1 MFFCP
6 KKLKK
11 IQLLGLIYIE
21 KSYNTYICD
30 TNPTTMLLYLSIFS
44 IMISFVLL
52 SYNWKSNKNVIY
64 LSLVF
69 ILTSLF
75 GIAHYFIV
83 FGHSRFW
90 LAVFYNNF
98 APFMF
103 LIGPFLYFYV
113 RNTLLDRNSLSKKDW
128 IHFIPA
134 TIALIGTLPY
144 LFQSFEKK
152 LEIADRII
160 ENLDAIRNI
169 EINLF
174 YDVGQS
180 FAFRTIL
187 AFLYLIY
194 CVFLLWKSYPSEIN
208 NPEVPKKQFVITYR
222 WLIILLTSL
231 LFIFISFTILSLN
244 AAVSKP
250 SDTIDDGYVLYIMA
264 GFAYCLMS
272 FSLLL
277 FPEILYGIPR
287 KTELNAP
294 KKKKEKIKIDPKEDP
309 FFDLSNAIL
318 KYLEESKP
326 FLNYDFVISD
336 IALDLKVPQNHVSY
350 CITYLMETKFS
361 KLKSELRIKHALSLL
376 EKGSNSK
383 LTIEAIGKQSGF
395 KTRSNFYSTF
405 KEVTGFTPSEY
416 IEKCK

>member
-1 MFFCP
+1 MIN
-6 KKLKK
+6 L
-11 IQLLGLIYIE
+11 
-21 KSYNTYICD
+21 TA
-30 TNPTTMLLYLSIFS
+30 MLLYLSVFTIL
-44 IMISFVLL
+44 ISLVLFF
-52 SYNWKSNKNVIY
+52 YNWKSNRNAIY
-64 LSLVF
+64 LSFVF

-75 GIAHYFIV
+75 GIAHYYMA

-103 LIGPFLYFYV
+103 LIGPFLYFYI

-144 LFQSFEKK
+144 LFQPFEKK

-160 ENLDAIRNI
+160 ENLDVIRNI
-169 EINLF
+169 DINLF
-174 YDVGQS
+174 YNVGQS

-187 AFLYLIY
+187 AFVYLIY
-194 CVFLLWKSYPSEIN
+194 CVYLLWKAYPSEMSD
-208 NPEVPKKQFVITYR
+208 PEVPKKQFVVTYR
-222 WLIILLTSL
+222 WLIILLTNL
-231 LFIFISFTILSLN
+231 LFIFVSFTILSLN

-250 SDTIDDGYVLYIMA
+250 SDTIDDGYVLYVMA
-264 GFAYCLMS
+264 GFAYCAMS

-287 KTELNAP
+287 KIELNTP
-294 KKKKEKIKIDPKEDP
+294 KKKKEKIKIDPRQDP
-309 FFDLSNAIL
+309 FYDLSNTIL
-318 KYLEESKP
+318 KYLEEHKP
-326 FLNYDFVISD
+326 FLNYDFAISD
-336 IALDLKVPQNHVSY
+336 IALDLKIPQNHVSY

-361 KLKSELRIKHALSLL
+361 KLKSELRIKHALQLL
-376 EKGSNSK
+376 EEGSNSK

-405 KEVTGFTPSEY
+405 KEETGFTPSEY
-416 IEKCK
+416 LENLNK

>member
-1 MFFCP
+1 
-6 KKLKK
+6 
-11 IQLLGLIYIE
+11 
-21 KSYNTYICD
+21 
-30 TNPTTMLLYLSIFS
+30 MLLYLSIFTIVIS
-44 IMISFVLL
+44 IILL
-52 SYNWKSNKNVIY
+52 YYNWKSNKNAAF

-69 ILTSLF
+69 LLTSLF
-75 GIAHYFIV
+75 GIGHYFMV

-113 RNTLLDRNSLSKKDW
+113 RNTLLDRNTLSKKDGL
-128 IHFIPA
+128 HFIPA
-134 TIALIGTLPY
+134 TIALIGTSPY

-152 LEIADRII
+152 LQIADQII

-169 EINLF
+169 EVNLF
-174 YDVGQS
+174 YNIGQS

-187 AFLYLIY
+187 AFTYLIY
-194 CVFLLWKSYPSEIN
+194 CIYLLWKSYPSEIN
-208 NPEVPKKQFVITYR
+208 DPEIPKKQFAITYR

-250 SDTIDDGYVLYIMA
+250 SDTIDDGYVLYVMA
-264 GFAYCLMS
+264 GFAYCVMS

-287 KTELNAP
+287 KIEPNKI
-294 KKKKEKIKIDPKEDP
+294 KKKREKIKIDPKEDP
-309 FFDLSNAIL
+309 FFDLSNTIL
-318 KYLEESKP
+318 KYLEEKKP
-326 FLNYDFVISD
+326 FLNYDFAVSD

-361 KLKSELRIKHALSLL
+361 KLKSELRIKHALNLL

-405 KEVTGFTPSEY
+405 KEEIGFTPSEY
-416 IEKCK
+416 LERLHKSL